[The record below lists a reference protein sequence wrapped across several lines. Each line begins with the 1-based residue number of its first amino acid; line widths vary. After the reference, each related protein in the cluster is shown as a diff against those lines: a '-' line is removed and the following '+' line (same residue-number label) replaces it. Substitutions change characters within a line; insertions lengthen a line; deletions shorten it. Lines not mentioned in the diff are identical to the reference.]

1 VHDVEPNRNPRR
13 PSAVTNIEAP
23 SPALEHSFGQA
34 EVQTGWIPQKS
45 PEGPSNILNQ
55 YTSNETHN
63 SRVSQA
69 GFFTGQI
76 DQQQPENISILAP
89 SLGNLDY
96 AMTPATGIPGD
107 YNLFFDNFDTSN
119 FYLPSTVFDS
129 ELPISLWSRPDFGGN
144 MEPENISRRVP
155 LTRNEND
162 ALGRFGSP
170 LPSLQPHEQDLMNSE
185 PAPQADFLR
194 AGPPWKISGEDH
206 RQIQF
211 NLNDFACV
219 LPEGFTLPSR
229 HTLSRFFE
237 GYISGFHQHL
247 PFLHIPTFSVSRC
260 APELFL
266 AIAAVGAQYRFESTK
281 GNKLWYAAKSIA
293 EEQIRRR
300 QSQYVADILS
310 SPTPSRASLSKSPAS
325 HPSPE
330 TPINTG
336 RSNAHASETAGPPND
351 IR

>member
-1 VHDVEPNRNPRR
+1 M
-13 PSAVTNIEAP
+13 
-23 SPALEHSFGQA
+23 
-34 EVQTGWIPQKS
+34 
-45 PEGPSNILNQ
+45 
-55 YTSNETHN
+55 
-63 SRVSQA
+63 A
-69 GFFTGQI
+69 G
-76 DQQQPENISILAP
+76 A
-89 SLGNLDY
+89 
-96 AMTPATGIPGD
+96 AGIPGD

-144 MEPENISRRVP
+144 VEAENISRRVP
-155 LTRNEND
+155 LARNEND
-162 ALGRFGSP
+162 ALSRLGSR

-194 AGPPWKISGEDH
+194 VGPPWKISGEDH
-206 RQIQF
+206 RQVQS
-211 NLNDFACV
+211 NLNEFVSV
-219 LPEGFTLPSR
+219 LPARFSLPSR
-229 HTLSRFFE
+229 HTLSRYFE
-237 GYISGFHQHL
+237 GYVTGFNQHL

-281 GNKLWYAAKSIA
+281 GNKLWYAAKAIA
-293 EEQIRRR
+293 AEQIRRR

-325 HPSPE
+325 QSSPS
-330 TPINTG
+330 TPNNPG
-336 RSNAHASETAGPPND
+336 RSNAHPLEATESHSD

>member
-1 VHDVEPNRNPRR
+1 VHDVESNKNTRR
-13 PSAVTNIEAP
+13 PSIIPNTEPRSPEA
-23 SPALEHSFGQA
+23 EYSFSA
-34 EVQTGWIPQKS
+34 SEVQTSWNPQNS
-45 PEGPSNILNQ
+45 PNGASSVANQILSNSPHDSQLAHPHFFANPLVQEQAENVSTLVPS
-55 YTSNETHN
+55 
-63 SRVSQA
+63 
-69 GFFTGQI
+69 
-76 DQQQPENISILAP
+76 IS
-89 SLGNLDY
+89 NLDY
-96 AMTPATGIPGD
+96 AMTSASGIPGD

-129 ELPISLWSRPDFGGN
+129 DLPISLWSRPDFGGN
-144 MEPENISRRVP
+144 LENESISRRIP
-155 LTRNEND
+155 LARNEND
-162 ALGRFGSP
+162 ALSRLGSR
-170 LPSLQPHEQDLMNSE
+170 LPSLQPQEQDLMNSE

-206 RQIQF
+206 RQIQSS
-211 NLNDFACV
+211 LNEFACV
-219 LPEGFTLPSR
+219 LPDSFSLPSR

-247 PFLHIPTFSVSRC
+247 PFLHIPTFSVAKC

-293 EEQIRRR
+293 AEQIRRR
-300 QSQYVADILS
+300 QSQHVADILS

-330 TPINTG
+330 TLHSTG
-336 RSNAHASETAGPPND
+336 HDNVHGSGTVAPPSD